1 MPFSTQ
7 TVSEL
12 RSILQ
17 QNVTG
22 DNPGI
27 PGTTFVVVGKDGTE
41 LFAESAGKR
50 GISSQEPMTLD
61 SVFWIA
67 SCTKM
72 LTGFA
77 CMQLVEKQELDLDDA
92 EQTEGLV
99 PELKTVKVLKADGTL
114 EDKKG
119 GITLRMLLTHTAGF
133 GYTFFDEKLRNWSYP
148 AGIDEFSGRIEDI
161 TKLPLV
167 FEPGEGW
174 QYGVCGSV
182 ALRLPMS
189 NILSDRYRLG
199 WNRA

>member
-1 MPFSTQ
+1 MSFSTE

-22 DNPGI
+22 DSPGI

-72 LTGFA
+72 LTGFS
-77 CMQLVEKQELDLDDA
+77 CMQLVEKGELSLDDA
-92 EQTEGLV
+92 DQTEGLV
-99 PELKTVKVLKADGTL
+99 PELKTVKILKADGTL
-114 EDKKG
+114 VDKKK

-133 GYTFFDEKLRNWSYP
+133 GYTFFDESLRNFSHP
-148 AGIDEFSGRIEDI
+148 IGIDEFSGRIEDI

-167 FEPGEGW
+167 FEPGERW
-174 QYGVCGSV
+174 QYGVSECV
-182 ALRLPMS
+182 ASRLPQV
-189 NILSDRYRLG
+189 
-199 WNRA
+199 